1 MSVKYAEKRFGSYLA
16 ATIFL
21 LLLWHLV
28 SSCLSDPVLPGP
40 GQAIRA
46 LIIDFDKGISR
57 HVLFSAF
64 RVTVSILLSTLL
76 AVPLGLALGRETR
89 IDRFLA
95 PVIYLVYPIPKIIF
109 LPIVFSFFGL
119 GNWTK
124 ILLISLVVFFQV
136 LVTTRDAAR
145 SVEKPLIYSVISL
158 GASRKDIYWHVV
170 LPACLP
176 DIFTALRI
184 GLGTAIAVLFITET
198 FASREGIGF
207 YLMDTWSRL
216 AFDKM
221 YAGVIAMALLG
232 LSLYILLD
240 WLERKICRWKYL
252 E

>member
-1 MSVKYAEKRFGSYLA
+1 VSVKYVEKRYGSYLA

-21 LLLWHLV
+21 FLLWQLA
-28 SSCLSDPVLPGP
+28 SSCLADPVLPGP
-40 GQAIRA
+40 GQAMRA
-46 LIIDFDKGISR
+46 LINEINNGISC
-57 HVLFSAF
+57 HLFYSAF
-64 RVTVSILLSTLL
+64 RVTSSILLSTLL
-76 AVPLGLALGRETR
+76 AVPLGLVLGRETS
-89 IDRFLA
+89 IDRYLA
-95 PVIYLVYPIPKIIF
+95 PVIYLVYPVPKIIF
-109 LPIVFSFFGL
+109 LPVVFSLFGL
-119 GNWTK
+119 GNWPK

-145 SVEKPLIYSVISL
+145 SVERPLIYSVISL
-158 GASRKDIYWHVV
+158 GASRKDIYRHVV

-176 DIFTALRI
+176 KIFTALRI

-198 FASREGIGF
+198 FASREGIGY

-221 YAGVIAMALLG
+221 YAGVIVMAFLG
-232 LSLYILLD
+232 LVLYILLD